1 MRYRIIKEANL
12 NDEVFYEVH
21 FYKQVTKFMFFKKWI
36 WDPVIEYRRQGEFY
50 HLSRTAR
57 YATMEEAQ
65 KVVNK
70 YATKRT
76 LESMGDVSNDEA
88 YTAN

>member
-21 FYKQVTKFMFFKKWI
+21 FYKQVPHLFFFKKWV

-57 YATMEEAQ
+57 YETMEDAQ

-76 LESMGDVSNDEA
+76 LESMGEVENDDS
-88 YTAN
+88 YTP